1 MNTVARESAPEIVS
15 TVLPIRP
22 VRSLPATLT
31 CILPAYNEADT
42 LPRLIPELS
51 EMLCKLAR
59 QFCILIVDD
68 GSRDDTEEKVTILAR
83 DYPLQLLQL
92 SRNFGKENAIT
103 AGLDHA
109 DGDVVI
115 IMDADGQHPV
125 SVLHDFV
132 NHWRAGADMVY
143 GVREDREDQPGWRR
157 LASDAFYRLI
167 GHHASID
174 IRANAGDFRL
184 MDRAVVDAIRALPE
198 YNRFMKGIYSWVGFK
213 AVAVPFQVQERRAG
227 HSHFNLARLSRLAL
241 DGLFSFSDT
250 PLRLASATGVAISAG
265 SILYGL
271 YIVLRTLVEGVD
283 LPGWATLTVGMTLL
297 GGIQLLCIGI
307 LGEYVGRIFSEVK
320 NRPHYIVR
328 RQLDFHQ
335 DSAER

>member
-1 MNTVARESAPEIVS
+1 MNTIARESVSEIADAA
-15 TVLPIRP
+15 LLARP
-22 VRSLPATLT
+22 VRPIPTTLT

-42 LPRLIPELS
+42 LPRLIPELAEALS
-51 EMLCKLAR
+51 RLAEEI
-59 QFCILIVDD
+59 CILVVDD
-68 GSRDDTEEKVTILAR
+68 GSQDETEVVVAMLAR
-83 DYPLQLLQL
+83 DYPVQLLQL

-109 DGDVVI
+109 DGDVVV

-125 SVLHDFV
+125 SLLRDFV

-157 LASDAFYRLI
+157 WASNSFYRLI
-167 GHHASID
+167 GHNASID
-174 IRANAGDFRL
+174 IHANAGDFRL
-184 MDRAVVDAIRALPE
+184 MDRSVVDAIRELPE

-213 AVAVPFQVQERRAG
+213 AVAIPFQVQERRAG
-227 HSHFNLARLSRLAL
+227 HSHFNLTRLSRLAL

-250 PLRLASATGVAISAG
+250 PLRLASATGVVISMG
-265 SILYGL
+265 SIFYGL
-271 YIVLRTLVEGVD
+271 YIALRTVIEGVD

-297 GGIQLLCIGI
+297 SGIQLLCIGI

-320 NRPHYIVR
+320 HRPHYIVR
-328 RQLDFHQ
+328 RRLDFHREPT
-335 DSAER
+335 ER

>member
-1 MNTVARESAPEIVS
+1 MNIVARESAPETVS
-15 TVLPIRP
+15 TVLPVRP
-22 VRSLPATLT
+22 VRSLPDTLT

-42 LPRLIPELS
+42 LPRLVPELTD
-51 EMLCKLAR
+51 MLRKLSR
-59 QFCILIVDD
+59 QPCILIVDD
-68 GSRDDTEEKVTILAR
+68 GSQDDTEEKVTILAR
-83 DYPLQLLQL
+83 DYPVRLLQL

-103 AGLDHA
+103 AGLDHV
-109 DGDVVI
+109 DSDVVV

-125 SVLHDFV
+125 SVLYDFV
-132 NHWRAGADMVY
+132 SYWRAGADMVY
-143 GVREDREDQPGWRR
+143 GVREDRQDQPGWRR
-157 LASDAFYRLI
+157 LASDCFYRLI

-213 AVAVPFQVQERRAG
+213 AVAVPFQVQERQAG
-227 HSHFNLARLSRLAL
+227 HSHFNLTRLLRLAL

-250 PLRLASATGVAISAG
+250 PLRLASATGVVISAG

-271 YIVLRTLVEGVD
+271 YIALRTLVDGVD
-283 LPGWATLTVGMTLL
+283 LPGWATLTVGMMMLS
-297 GGIQLLCIGI
+297 GIQLLCIGI

-320 NRPHYIVR
+320 HRPHYIVR
-328 RQLDFHQ
+328 RRLDFHQ
-335 DSAER
+335 GPTEQ